1 MHERTRRVVAKA
13 DVLEGHTAAHRLDE
27 TQGLSRVGLHLGLVE
42 QAEDA
47 LGGGQSAL
55 QLVHRE
61 RELRQG
67 LGGLGHVLEERLED
81 ADSEL
86 PRNQHAASEQADA
99 HLRQA
104 REEADGRADGVGHKV
119 HALARAGKGL
129 GRLGDL
135 RRAGV
140 VAPEGLDDGAARV
153 GLLHLAGEPAQ
164 RGLALRGVDQRAG
177 RDHLGQHEGR
187 HGKHQEDARE
197 RKVVAGHHD
206 GSAHEG
212 DHRDEQLQKAALQ
225 HLGDLVQVVGCTADG
240 VSGLVGV
247 IVGKRQA
254 PDLGRNLTAQA
265 QVQALGK
272 ARHDQGLHGVED
284 PRGRPDAQKG

>member
-1 MHERTRRVVAKA
+1 MHERTRCVVAKA
-13 DVLEGHTAAHRLDE
+13 DVLEGHTAAHRLDG

-81 ADSEL
+81 ADGEL
-86 PRNQHAASEQADA
+86 SRNQHAAREEADA

-104 REEADGRADGVGHKV
+104 CEEADGR
-119 HALARAGKGL
+119 ALARAGKGL
-129 GRLGDL
+129 GCLGDL

-254 PDLGRNLTAQA
+254 PDLGRDLTAQA